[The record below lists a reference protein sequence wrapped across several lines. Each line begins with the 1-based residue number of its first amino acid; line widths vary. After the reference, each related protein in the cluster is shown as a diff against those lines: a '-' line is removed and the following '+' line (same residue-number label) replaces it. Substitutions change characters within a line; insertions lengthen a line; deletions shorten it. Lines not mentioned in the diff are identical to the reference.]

1 MAAGLLIYSHCHLIR
16 VSNPDQQAPEAIGL
30 MIDQATKTH
39 KWISQHTLESWNL
52 HYQCLP
58 TVLGIHYWFFS
69 LEVLLTSLC
78 VQLSGLHGTC

>member
-52 HYQCLP
+52 HYQVCK
-58 TVLGIHYWFFS
+58 VNWRDWDQVWGR
-69 LEVLLTSLC
+69 V
-78 VQLSGLHGTC
+78 